1 MALPGFLLAA
11 VALVATAVAAS
22 SALRL
27 RSLPSFLLAVYLLA
41 SAELVVLG
49 EALSLLGR
57 AGAVGY
63 AACEALLLAAAIA
76 TWEVRGRPPPPLP
89 ALDLRAAMRRHP
101 ILTALGIVVGGAL
114 GYQLFIAVGT
124 PPNNWDSMS
133 YHLPRAVEWL
143 QRGGVT
149 YVPGAAT
156 ERMNAL
162 QPVGELEILWTLAF
176 LGTDAAAALPQ
187 LLAELASLLATYAIA
202 RRIGFGRPDAAFASL
217 LAATLTQVALQSVTS
232 QNDLVAASFVVAAAA
247 LILGRSGS
255 DVALAGLALALAL
268 GTKLTSAYALPVLV
282 ALALVTLSRRRLAE
296 CAAAAATAFLLVG
309 SYGYVLNRVETG
321 RLLGDRSVTDPYRPA
336 QVTLEGTAS
345 TVARIGFR
353 FFDLSALHPKSEVPE
368 AISAAGR
375 HIFDTLGIP
384 ANPAETSVE
393 PRFDFAVGQ
402 AASEDISYFGPLGVL
417 LVLPLSIGF
426 AVVSITRR
434 EQWQRLALAL
444 ALPVTVLEIALTYRY
459 NIWLG
464 RFLIM
469 PVLLTMPLAAVLYRR
484 LARGR
489 SCRRGRGRDPRGGAC
504 LQRGETDRPRRNAT
518 GVVVA
523 AAGGAGPH
531 ASRNR
536 GRAGRSR
543 PPRPRERAGR
553 DRRARGVVVPGVR
566 PEARPAPRSAAART
580 PPRSRRAPRP
590 PLGGRRNGRGRPRL
604 QSGLAHGSLRQLGL
618 DALQAALSCR
628 GHELFRYGGPSGT
641 AMVWA

>member
-1 MALPGFLLAA
+1 MALPALLLAA

-22 SALRL
+22 CALRL

-49 EALSLLGR
+49 EALSLVGG

-63 AACEALLLAAAIA
+63 AVGEALLLAAGLVA
-76 TWEVRGRPPPPLP
+76 WDVRGRPPPPLP
-89 ALDLRAAMRRHP
+89 PRDLRIGIRRHP
-101 ILTALGIVVGGAL
+101 ILTALAIVVTGAL
-114 GYQLFIAVGT
+114 VYQLFIAVGT

-149 YVPGAAT
+149 YVPDAAT
-156 ERMNAL
+156 ERINAL
-162 QPVGELEILWTLAF
+162 QPIGELEILWTLSF
-176 LGTDAAAALPQ
+176 LGADAAAALPQ
-187 LLAELASLLATYAIA
+187 LLAELASLVAIYAIA

-247 LILGRSGS
+247 LILGRTGS
-255 DVALAGLALALAL
+255 EVALAGLGLALAL

-282 ALALVTLSRRRLAE
+282 ALALVSLPRRLLGE
-296 CAAAAATAFLLVG
+296 CAAAAAISFLLVG

-321 RLLGDRSVTDPYRPA
+321 RLLGDPSVTDPYRPA
-336 QVTLEGTAS
+336 HVTLDGTAS

-353 FFDLSALHPKSEVPE
+353 FFDLSGLHPKSEVPD
-368 AISAAGR
+368 AISSAGR
-375 HIFDTLGIP
+375 HVFDALGIP
-384 ANPAETSVE
+384 ANPPETSVE

-434 EQWQRLALAL
+434 EWQRLALAL
-444 ALPVTVLEIALTYRY
+444 ALPLTVVEIALTYRY

-484 LARGR
+484 G
-489 SCRRGRGRDPRGGAC
+489 
-504 LQRGETDRPRRNAT
+504 
-518 GVVVA
+518 VA
-523 AAGGAGPH
+523 AAAAAVVGAVTLMAAH
-531 ASRNR
+531 AFNVAKPT
-536 GRAGRSR
+536 GLEGTR
-543 PPRPRERAGR
+543 PVWSLPRPDAQALTRPGIHEALVAV
-553 DRRARGVVVPGVR
+553 DRRVPEDARVGVIGLEEWSYPVYGRELDRRLVPLPHGH
-566 PEARPAPRSAAART
+566 PLAAAERLGLRWVVDGTAEDRRGSIRAWRT
-580 PPRSRRAPRP
+580 VRFP
-590 PLGGRRNGRGRPRL
+590 N
-604 QSGLAHGSLRQLGL
+604 SGWTLFSLR
-618 DALQAALSCR
+618 
-628 GHELFRYGGPSGT
+628 
-641 AMVWA
+641 

>member
-1 MALPGFLLAA
+1 MALPAFLLAA

-22 SALRL
+22 CTLRL

-49 EALSLLGR
+49 EALSLVGR
-57 AGAVGY
+57 AGAVEY
-63 AACEALLLAAAIA
+63 AVGEALLLAAAIA

-114 GYQLFIAVGT
+114 VYQLFIAVGT

-187 LLAELASLLATYAIA
+187 LLAELASLLAIYAIA
-202 RRIGFGRPDAAFASL
+202 RRIDFGRPDAAFASL

-296 CAAAAATAFLLVG
+296 CAAAAAISFLLVG

-426 AVVSITRR
+426 AVVSIARR

-484 LARGR
+484 G
-489 SCRRGRGRDPRGGAC
+489 
-504 LQRGETDRPRRNAT
+504 
-518 GVVVA
+518 VA
-523 AAGGAGPH
+523 AAAAAVVGAVTLMAAH
-531 ASRNR
+531 AFNVAKPT
-536 GRAGRSR
+536 GLEGTR
-543 PPRPRERAGR
+543 PVWSLP
-553 DRRARGVVVPGVR
+553 R
-566 PEARPAPRSAAART
+566 PEAQALTRPGIEDALVAVDRRVPMHARVGIVGLEEWSYPVYGRRLDRRLVPLPHAHPLAAAER
-580 PPRSRRAPRP
+580 
-590 PLGGRRNGRGRPRL
+590 
-604 QSGLAHGSLRQLGL
+604 LGL
-618 DALQAALSCR
+618 RWVVDGTAEDGPGPSRAWRTARFASS
-628 GHELFRYGGPSGT
+628 GWTLFRLR
-641 AMVWA
+641 

>member
-63 AACEALLLAAAIA
+63 AACEALLLAAAVA

-484 LARGR
+484 PLAAAAAAVV
-489 SCRRGRGRDPRGGAC
+489 GAVT
-504 LQRGETDRPRRNAT
+504 L
-518 GVVVA
+518 VA
-523 AAGGAGPH
+523 AH
-531 ASRNR
+531 AFNVAKPT
-536 GRAGRSR
+536 GLEGTR
-543 PPRPRERAGR
+543 PVWSLP
-553 DRRARGVVVPGVR
+553 R
-566 PEARPAPRSAAART
+566 PEAQALTRPGIEDALVAVDRRVPENARVGIVGLEEWSYPVYGRKLDRRLVPLPHAHPLAAAER
-580 PPRSRRAPRP
+580 
-590 PLGGRRNGRGRPRL
+590 
-604 QSGLAHGSLRQLGL
+604 LGL
-618 DALQAALSCR
+618 RWVVD
-628 GHELFRYGGPSGT
+628 GT
-641 AMVWA
+641 AEDGPGSSRGWRTVRFANSGWTLFKLR